1 MDKKALNT
9 MLPPTVF
16 KITTT
21 GKGQMGASPIDSH
34 VNKLDCTSKVNLIT
48 IWKPKC
54 HFILFQSNS
63 TMLNWAKQTLTLE
76 ISPVLV

>member
-63 TMLNWAKQTLTLE
+63 HFEHNVELGKAN
-76 ISPVLV
+76 SDFRD